1 MQITTNL
8 TSQKYVKAS
17 TEQEAT
23 IFTSKGDQSISLCK
37 KKKEKRHGIM
47 EIIINLFIRESG
59 NILFASLKRHAGG
72 YPSIQQVSI
81 SKVRMQSKNLY

>member
-37 KKKEKRHGIM
+37 KKKKKDM
-47 EIIINLFIRESG
+47 E
-59 NILFASLKRHAGG
+59 
-72 YPSIQQVSI
+72 
-81 SKVRMQSKNLY
+81 